1 MSENDKLCP
10 LLTRDDLVGCYGNK
24 CGMWNEYL
32 GCCGLIA
39 QGLASS
45 YDVPPRVA
53 ADIAE
58 RKRYAPWEGAKGV

>member
-39 QGLASS
+39 QGLQNS
-45 YDVPPRVA
+45 YGIARKVA
-53 ADIAE
+53 EDIAA
-58 RKRYAPWEGAKGV
+58 RKGYAAWGKK